1 MYLFVVI
8 FIFQNI
14 KSEDAGKSFWHI
26 TQRALHVF
34 VVFILVFVCDSALEC
49 YSPTVGTMTG
59 SLRRHCIKED
69 RGIRNLIQPFGC
81 QDGQMNCH
89 PTHIWRLGVDRY
101 VFFRA
106 DADTDYYSSSRPI
119 TDILN
124 RYTCLV

>member
-81 QDGQMNCH
+81 QDGEMNCH
-89 PTHIWRLGVDRY
+89 PTHIWRRSMS
-101 VFFRA
+101 A
-106 DADTDYYSSSRPI
+106 ESSERVPNMHF
-119 TDILN
+119 L
-124 RYTCLV
+124 LQ